1 MSQETLKVVEAMGD
15 AWNAA
20 DRDALRE
27 VYDPDVVIRVPE
39 GWPEPGPFMGLEAVM
54 RQWERTRD
62 AWEEDTFEL
71 VGDLIDV
78 GNRVAVRLI
87 WTGKSRGTQTQL
99 EFTAIYTV
107 RRGKVSY
114 QESFWDHAEA
124 LEAVGLSE

>member
-1 MSQETLKVVEAMGD
+1 MWSSVSPRVGR
-15 AWNAA
+15 N
-20 DRDALRE
+20 
-27 VYDPDVVIRVPE
+27 RVPSWVWRQSCAS
-39 GWPEPGPFMGLEAVM
+39 GSGPGTPG
-54 RQWERTRD
+54 RK
-62 AWEEDTFEL
+62 FEL

-99 EFTAIYTV
+99 EFTAVYTV